1 MHGSLEHY
9 VAGRVKAV
17 FDGRKSGHCVVMG
30 VVVIGQIARD
40 LVLRT
45 DGPPTAGDST
55 TILQRD
61 ELLGGKGAN
70 QAVGLAQLGV
80 SVALIAVAGDDD
92 AGTTVLRQA
101 RRDGIDVDGVA
112 RRGTTALLIDVVG
125 RPPERMLLEDVP
137 DSSLVRVADLD
148 RSTSWLDTA
157 DTVSI
162 QLQQPPATV
171 LEAAQRAHRRGLRVV
186 ADGAP
191 APDIRA
197 DLLAAVDVI
206 RADATEASLIAGTE
220 ITAVDQASELAG
232 HLLTCGPK
240 LVAVAVAGV
249 GDLVA
254 WRGGSELF
262 EFTDVDVVDPT
273 GAGDAFVAGLV
284 TALRDGATPP
294 HAGRLA
300 AAAAS
305 ATVQRL
311 GGRPD
316 LTALRT

>member
-1 MHGSLEHY
+1 
-9 VAGRVKAV
+9 
-17 FDGRKSGHCVVMG
+17 MG

-45 DGPPTAGDST
+45 DGPPTTDDST
-55 TILQRD
+55 TVLQRK

-80 SVALIAVAGDDD
+80 PVALIAVAGDDD
-92 AGTTVLRQA
+92 AGTSILAQA
-101 RRDGIDVDGVA
+101 QRDGIDVGGVA
-112 RRGTTALLIDVVG
+112 RRGTTALLIDVVPK
-125 RPPERMLLEDVP
+125 PPERMLLEDVP
-137 DSSLVRVADLD
+137 ESSLIQVADLD
-148 RSTSWLDTA
+148 RSVFDTA

-162 QLQQPPATV
+162 QLQQPPATA
-171 LEAAQRAHRRGLRVV
+171 LDAAQRARRRGLRVV

-191 APDIRA
+191 AEHIRA

-206 RADATEASLIAGTE
+206 RADATEASLIAGRE
-220 ITAVDQASELAG
+220 IGTAAQARELADR
-232 HLLTCGPK
+232 LLACGPG
-240 LVAVAVAGV
+240 LVALAVPKV

-254 WRGGSELF
+254 WDGGSRLF
-262 EFTDVDVVDPT
+262 EFADVDVVDPT
-273 GAGDAFVAGLV
+273 GAGDAFVAGLIA
-284 TALRDGATPP
+284 ALRDGAAPP
-294 HAGRLA
+294 EAGELA

-316 LTALRT
+316 LTALKA